1 MAKIYYAVIAL
12 KNSEVEAVATELE
25 VRNMEPIAKW
35 LVANKD
41 LLYGAG
47 REDWMPFMDGESIR
61 DFLEGNPKVY
71 KSATSLIDKIDDD
84 ATDISV
90 LLDQSV
96 DLYVIDVFALFLKK
110 YMKLAPKLD
119 LAIAMTDTK
128 CCLIIPYRISKD
140 FTGIHDSLVDSYI
153 KLWTT
158 VYKAYRTGSLS
169 RTVLRPDD
177 LRNFRQYLVK
187 LYPED
192 QPNPA
197 TMRQVNNRLGEP
209 THTQVPRFGS

>member
-25 VRNMEPIAKW
+25 VRKMEPIAKW

-47 REDWMPFMDGESIR
+47 REDWKPFMDSESIR
-61 DFLEGNPKVY
+61 DFLEDDPKVY
-71 KSATSLIDKIDDD
+71 KSATRLFDKIDDD

-90 LLDQSV
+90 LLDQPL

-110 YMKLAPKLD
+110 YTNLAAKLD
-119 LAIAMTDTK
+119 FALAKTTTK
-128 CCLIIPYRISKD
+128 CCLIIPYKISKD
-140 FTGIHDSLVDSYI
+140 FTGIHDSLVESYV
-153 KLWTT
+153 KLWKT
-158 VYKAYRTGSLS
+158 VYKAYRMGSLS
-169 RTVLRPDD
+169 RTVLGPDD
-177 LRNFRQYLVK
+177 LRNFRQYLVS
-187 LYPED
+187 LYPDD

-197 TMRQVNNRLGEP
+197 TMQQVNKVLGEP
-209 THTQVPRFGS
+209 THKQVPRLER